1 VGTFKFT
8 TRISKGEA
16 QLRSMDLVEVIKSPS
31 LVSGVENQVDLDAI
45 MPTEINDPYPVI
57 ILING
62 SGGCGKGTL
71 IKQIRQYCNAPVYE
85 LSTVDPLRPV
95 AKTLMEYQQDMFAGL
110 FETDPMTASAE
121 ESEKGGP
128 YRQFLSDLKYAWS
141 NHNEG
146 PNTYVVGLA
155 LKLITD
161 NRWTID
167 ENTGLPIRPESSPTT
182 YNADGGMTFT
192 LDTTYDMP
200 AMIFINAREPKNLD
214 ELKNAFWELGLLC
227 FTMKMEGIEHEAE
240 DLADSDL
247 LVNDY
252 DYDIVVR
259 NKGTVDDLSVLA
271 FTMNTFVNRANRMY
285 GVSVAESKIDQ
296 TEVLGQKVLQ
306 VINTE
311 IDQASKDRGLFYG
324 LLVGVSSGSLT
335 SVTAFEN
342 MSLTDQFHDLEKRDK
357 KALSIAAAKA
367 LSRHGY
373 ELKEAGSTYA
383 IVTSV
388 TAYLAG
394 YPNECRAITLGELID
409 LTREIVRDVA
419 FPFAPLTDVVYT
431 NTSPKEEPLEPLPF
445 RTNAGDIG
453 GVRVEGSGLE
463 NANIT

>member
-1 VGTFKFT
+1 MGTFNFT

-45 MPTEINDPYPVI
+45 MPTEIDDPYPVI

-95 AKTLMEYQQDMFAGL
+95 AKTLMEYQQDMFTGL

-167 ENTGLPIRPESSPTT
+167 EHTGLPIQPEPSP
-182 YNADGGMTFT
+182 
-192 LDTTYDMP
+192 TTYDMP

-214 ELKNAFWELGLLC
+214 ELKNSFWELGLLC
-227 FTMKMEGIEHEAE
+227 FTMKMEGIEHKAE

-259 NKGTVDDLSVLA
+259 NKGTTDDLSVLA

-285 GVSVAESKIDQ
+285 GVSVAESKIDPRIAIGK
-296 TEVLGQKVLQ
+296 EAMG
-306 VINTE
+306 IIHSE
-311 IDQASKDRGLFYG
+311 IDGKGYQ
-324 LLVGVSSGSLT
+324 GVSCVSSLT
-335 SVTAFEN
+335 ISAASAFDSFTLDRQLHIIEEEAKDAFFVAVANELYLREYSIVEGQIDPKVNVIARIDKTDPDHTITVLTIDRYVELAERLVMLFRFGFDDPMKSIIYTEN
-342 MSLTDQFHDLEKRDK
+342 PVPS
-357 KALSIAAAKA
+357 SI
-367 LSRHGY
+367 
-373 ELKEAGSTYA
+373 T
-383 IVTSV
+383 
-388 TAYLAG
+388 
-394 YPNECRAITLGELID
+394 PN
-409 LTREIVRDVA
+409 
-419 FPFAPLTDVVYT
+419 
-431 NTSPKEEPLEPLPF
+431 KEEPAFSPTSFHP
-445 RTNAGDIG
+445 NAADRDGLWP
-453 GVRVEGSGLE
+453 ENPELE
-463 NANIT
+463 NTNNT